1 MGQQIAST
9 WMSVWIV
16 NHNHILT
23 YYYLLCG
30 CAREE
35 AWQWEIDEAAGQA
48 HKVPPIGIFG

>member
-1 MGQQIAST
+1 
-9 WMSVWIV
+9 MSAWIV